1 MSLGTEVDTELKH
14 TFQRFKTERPD
25 SERFKFM
32 AYLTPFLS
40 KISVKF
46 AVNDPN
52 LQKVLGRVGR
62 FTSLSQLFQIKQF
75 FFWGLPLH
83 VNDMMSYVNNYKVG

>member
-14 TFQRFKTERPD
+14 AFQRFKTERQD

-40 KISVKF
+40 KISVVF
-46 AVNDPN
+46 TANDPN
-52 LQKVLGRVGR
+52 QPDRKKTV
-62 FTSLSQLFQIKQF
+62 FYDF
-75 FFWGLPLH
+75 P
-83 VNDMMSYVNNYKVG
+83 

>member
-1 MSLGTEVDTELKH
+1 
-14 TFQRFKTERPD
+14 
-25 SERFKFM
+25 M
-32 AYLTPFLS
+32 AYLTPFLL
-40 KISVKF
+40 KIFGKF
-46 AVNDPN
+46 VVNDPN